1 MEIQEPLC
9 QTHSQWQ
16 FNWLIAELP
25 SILECKSLVE
35 FGSIRKWW
43 MWTCVCVTIVSSDW
57 FEFYAKQNN
66 KQVWQKCSIIHC
78 FVWNCF
84 DFVYFFFSVSLNI
97 KIQFDKSVF
106 CTLIIIY
113 LKLVNNF
120 GVDWIVDWQQ
130 FFQPFNNDR
139 ECASENERQQPKR
152 NWCSCIHQTLDD
164 ARVTHINQIQTNR
177 R

>member
-1 MEIQEPLC
+1 MRNCLVFWNANRLLNLAAFENDECERAFVLQLYQVIDLSFMQSKTTSKSDKNARL
-9 QTHSQWQ
+9 
-16 FNWLIAELP
+16 FIAL
-25 SILECKSLVE
+25 
-35 FGSIRKWW
+35 FG
-43 MWTCVCVTIVSSDW
+43 IVSIS
-57 FEFYAKQNN
+57 F
-66 KQVWQKCSIIHC
+66 I
-78 FVWNCF
+78 
-84 DFVYFFFSVSLNI
+84 FFFSVSLNI